1 MINLLYQTWLENNR
15 PISNSV
21 VPHKRKQ
28 STIGYQNVKHNY
40 LENMFGVADI
50 EYKQCKISDINDN
63 EIYYYHIQPEWIDL
77 AFYYENVFYNIDKD
91 MLELIRNKP
100 NVRILIWFPS
110 EGFSL
115 KMDRFM
121 GDIIWSLGDMGIA
134 FNKVFFV
141 YGDLNITQNWERYKN
156 NTKSKNK

>member
-28 STIGYQNVKHNY
+28 SAIGYQNVKHNY

-77 AFYYENVFYNIDKD
+77 AFYYENVFYNIDKISD
-91 MLELIRNKP
+91 WK
-100 NVRILIWFPS
+100 
-110 EGFSL
+110 
-115 KMDRFM
+115 
-121 GDIIWSLGDMGIA
+121 
-134 FNKVFFV
+134 
-141 YGDLNITQNWERYKN
+141 T
-156 NTKSKNK
+156 